1 VSSSNP
7 NRITLQSRQP
17 EHAGGLT
24 RRVRFAGLVLAAG
37 GSRRFGGPKQLAP
50 LRGRPLL
57 EHALAAATS
66 ATGLERVVVTLGAR
80 ADEILQTVDLH
91 RAEPAL
97 VENWEAGQ
105 AASLRAG
112 VEVLA
117 ADSDAIVVL
126 LGDQPFVTSAAIERV
141 VAAWRPDADA
151 ARATFGGRPGHPVIL
166 GRSLFAA
173 VQTLRGDVGAR
184 MLLAGATVLEVE
196 LGADVIFDVDTPE
209 QLRAASLL
217 RR

>member
-1 VSSSNP
+1 
-7 NRITLQSRQP
+7 
-17 EHAGGLT
+17 
-24 RRVRFAGLVLAAG
+24 
-37 GSRRFGGPKQLAP
+37 
-50 LRGRPLL
+50 
-57 EHALAAATS
+57 
-66 ATGLERVVVTLGAR
+66 VTLGAR

-91 RAEPAL
+91 GAEPAL
-97 VENWEAGQ
+97 VENWEEGQ

-117 ADSDAIVVL
+117 EDSDAIVVL

-166 GRSLFAA
+166 GRSLIAV
-173 VQTLRGDVGAR
+173 VQTLRGDLGAR

-196 LGADVIFDVDTPE
+196 LGADVTIDVDTPE